1 MPPLSSLEPYLRPL
15 NGLRSNPYTTRAG
28 REGMITAYGDPDT
41 GRLAASN
48 TMIVNNDE
56 GEAQRLGDTGP
67 AAQLDRMYAA
77 ESAAKRSADLNNW
90 LNEQA
95 AQRVPAMLE
104 RDDPEAA
111 ARIRAG
117 QLATLRPETPATPN
131 LDALNALLQF
141 ESPLAGQARS
151 RAMQE
156 KIQGQVQ
163 QDTAGREAEANFA
176 LSPLAARQRETLA
189 RERRTQTRQQRDD
202 ELSALLDPRALAAQA
217 TETAGRLSV
226 AQAQNPPDYRTL
238 AFQNRAGG
246 QPGASTTTQP
256 TAGGVALTP
265 MRRVR
270 YQDGTIGVQWSNGA
284 VYEEGLDPNTLP
296 PEEQ

>member
-28 REGMITAYGDPDT
+28 RTGEVLSVGHGAG
-41 GRLAASN
+41 GRLAA
-48 TMIVNNDE
+48 NDNSPTSMV
-56 GEAQRLGDTGP
+56 GDTSAGSE
-67 AAQLDRMYAA
+67 LDRLYAA
-77 ESAAKRSADLNNW
+77 ESAARRSADLTNW
-90 LNEQA
+90 LDKQA

-104 RDDPEAA
+104 RDDPETA
-111 ARIRAG
+111 ARVRAG
-117 QLATLRPETPATPN
+117 QMATLRPEVAETPN

-141 ESPLAGQARS
+141 ESPLAGQARA